1 MNILIIED
9 EPLGAETLEEYIK
22 DIDPAATVAGIKDS
36 IKSSVEWLQN
46 NPAPDIILM
55 DIELADGQS
64 FEIFNLVKITSAV
77 IFTTSY
83 DEYALKAFK
92 VNSIDYLLKPI
103 KKNDLKRAIDKYRE
117 MKQLFAGNT
126 TSSGMSIES
135 LLNDLRLQQA
145 KTHRSRFL
153 VKQGQRLVSVE
164 VDDIAYFFAEGRLSY
179 FCTWNKNKYVV
190 DYTME
195 ELENMLDTQIFFRA
209 NRGYIIHIKSVMQIH
224 NYFNGKLK
232 LEIKPAVEKDDVVI
246 SREKAGI
253 FKDWMGK

>member
-9 EPLGAETLEEYIK
+9 EPLGAETLQQYVQEINP
-22 DIDPAATVAGIKDS
+22 DITVAGITESISDS
-36 IKSSVEWLQN
+36 VAWLRN

-64 FEIFNLVKITSAV
+64 FEIFNQVKITSAV

-83 DEYALKAFK
+83 DEYALKAFT

-103 KKNDLKRAIDKYRE
+103 KKNDLKKSLDKYRDL
-117 MKQLFAGNT
+117 KQLFNEKNNGL
-126 TSSGMSIES
+126 SIES
-135 LLNDLRLQQA
+135 LLNDLRLQQTKA
-145 KTHRSRFL
+145 HRNRFL

-164 VDDIAYFFAEGRLSY
+164 VDDIAYFNAEGRLTF

-195 ELENMLDTQIFFRA
+195 ELETMLDPQHFFRA
-209 NRGYIIHIKSVMQIH
+209 NRGYIIHIKSVVQIH

-232 LEIKPAVEKDDVVI
+232 LELKPTVEKDDVLI
-246 SREKAGI
+246 SREKAGA
-253 FKDWMGK
+253 FKEWMGK

>member
-9 EPLGAETLEEYIK
+9 EPLGAETLQQYVQEINP
-22 DIDPAATVAGIKDS
+22 DINVAGITES
-36 IKSSVEWLQN
+36 ISASVAWLRN

-64 FEIFNLVKITSAV
+64 FEIFNQVKITSAV

-83 DEYALKAFK
+83 DEYALKAFT

-103 KKNDLKRAIDKYRE
+103 KKNDLKKSLDKYLDLT
-117 MKQLFAGNT
+117 QLFNEKNDGL
-126 TSSGMSIES
+126 SIEN
-135 LLNDLRLQQA
+135 LLNDLRLQQT

-164 VDDIAYFFAEGRLSY
+164 VEDIAYFNAEGRLTF

-195 ELENMLDTQIFFRA
+195 ELETMLDPQYFFRA
-209 NRGYIIHIKSVMQIH
+209 NRGYIIHIKSVVQMH

-232 LEIKPAVEKDDVVI
+232 LELKPMVEKDDVLI
-246 SREKAGI
+246 SREKAGA
-253 FKDWMGK
+253 FKEWMGK

>member
-1 MNILIIED
+1 MKILIIED
-9 EPLGAETLEEYIK
+9 EPLGAETLEQYLAE
-22 DIDPAATVAGIKDS
+22 IDPSIVVAGITES

-46 NPAPDIILM
+46 NPAPEIILM

-103 KKNDLKRAIDKYRE
+103 KKAELEKAIDKYRQLKE
-117 MKQLFAGNT
+117 LFAGND
-126 TSSGMSIES
+126 SGMNIES
-135 LLNDLRLQQA
+135 LLSDLRLQQS
-145 KTHRSRFL
+145 KTQRNRFL

-195 ELENMLDTQIFFRA
+195 ELESMLNPQTFFRA
-209 NRGYIIHIKSVMQIH
+209 NRSYIIHIKSVLQIH

-232 LEIKPAVEKDDVVI
+232 LDIKPAIEKDEVVI
-246 SREKAGI
+246 SREKAAA

>member
-1 MNILIIED
+1 MKILIIED
-9 EPLGAETLEEYIK
+9 EPLGAETLEQYLAE
-22 DIDPAATVAGIKDS
+22 IDPSIVVAGITES

-46 NPAPDIILM
+46 NPPPEIILM

-103 KKNDLKRAIDKYRE
+103 KKAELEKAIDKYRQLKE
-117 MKQLFAGNT
+117 LFAAND
-126 TSSGMSIES
+126 SGMNIER
-135 LLNDLRLQQA
+135 LLSDLRLQQS
-145 KTHRSRFL
+145 KTQRNRFL

-164 VDDIAYFFAEGRLSY
+164 VEDIAYFFAEGRLSY

-195 ELENMLDTQIFFRA
+195 ELESMLNPQAFFRA
-209 NRGYIIHIKSVMQIH
+209 NRSYIIHIKSVLQIH

-232 LEIKPAVEKDDVVI
+232 LDIKPAIEKDEVVI
-246 SREKAGI
+246 SREKAAA

>member
-9 EPLGAETLEEYIK
+9 EPLGAETLEQYLAE
-22 DIDPAATVAGIKDS
+22 IDPSIQVAGITES
-36 IKSSVEWLQN
+36 IKSSVHWLQN
-46 NPAPDIILM
+46 NPAPEIILM

-64 FEIFNLVKITSAV
+64 FEIFNLVNITSAV

-83 DEYALKAFK
+83 DEFALRAFK

-103 KKNDLKRAIDKYRE
+103 KKAELEKAIGKYRQ
-117 MKQLFAGNT
+117 MKQLFAGDQT
-126 TSSGMSIES
+126 GMNIEK
-135 LLNDLRLQQA
+135 LLSDLRSQT
-145 KTHRSRFL
+145 KTQRNRFL

-195 ELENMLDTQIFFRA
+195 ELENMLDPQCFFRA
-209 NRGYIIHIKSVMQIH
+209 NRSYIIHIKSVLQIH

-232 LEIKPAVEKDDVVI
+232 LDIKPAIEKDEVVI
-246 SREKAGI
+246 SREKATA
-253 FKDWMGK
+253 FKEWMGK